1 MTKLLLGLALI
12 LAMAATPAFAQQA
25 GGPGFKD
32 PGTSVLLSVL
42 VPGGGQIYSGE
53 STRGLTLLGVGLGG
67 LVVGTAATFSSVGAS
82 CDADSFSCSD
92 DTNYLPMAL
101 GYLAY
106 VGSWIYGIV
115 DAGDSAHRVNAKRGL
130 AFRGADVS
138 VQPQVSPGRS
148 GGTEVGLRF
157 EF

>member
-1 MTKLLLGLALI
+1 MTKLLLALALI
-12 LAMAATPAFAQQA
+12 FAMAPTPASTQQA
-25 GGPGFKD
+25 GGPGLKD
-32 PGTSVLLSVL
+32 PGTSVLLSVV
-42 VPGGGQIYSGE
+42 VPGGGQLYSGE

-67 LVVGTAATFSSVGAS
+67 LVVGTAATVFSVGAS

-106 VGSWIYGIV
+106 LGSWIYGIA
-115 DAGDSAHRVNAKRGL
+115 DAGDSAHRMNAKRGL

-138 VQPQVSPGRS
+138 VQPLVSAGRA
-148 GGTEVGLRF
+148 GGADVGLKF

>member
-1 MTKLLLGLALI
+1 MTKLLLGLALVFA
-12 LAMAATPAFAQQA
+12 LASTSASAQQA

-32 PGTSVLLSVL
+32 PGTSVLLSVI
-42 VPGGGQIYSGE
+42 VPGGGQIYAGE

-101 GYLAY
+101 GYVAY
-106 VGSWIYGIV
+106 LGSWIYGIV
-115 DAGDSAHRVNAKRGL
+115 DAGDSAHRMNAKRGL

-138 VQPQVSPGRS
+138 VQPLVAPGRD
-148 GGTEVGLRF
+148 GGADVGLKF